1 MSRRLGVGAALLVCL
16 VACRENPP
24 PRPAVEVAVY
34 ARPGAAAAFG
44 TALDSVPSVAQRP
57 LTPLQLEG
65 QQAYTSFCWTCH
77 GLYGHGDGPAAR
89 GFADPLTDLAR
100 VAGLRSDAEIM
111 ERMSRPRA
119 PGAGG
124 QAEPL
129 WHALEPEAK
138 RAAVAYLRSFAP
150 TGSRGNPAAGRLVYA
165 TYCVHCHG
173 VRGAGDGRLAPA
185 LGSRRASLL
194 HFTLHGHEARVL
206 ATIRRGSIR
215 HDAFMPEWGRA
226 FTDPQLWDVV
236 AYLQV
241 LRATR

>member
-1 MSRRLGVGAALLVCL
+1 VSRRLGVGAALLVCV

-24 PRPAVEVAVY
+24 PRPSAEVAVS

-65 QQAYTSFCWTCH
+65 QQAYNALCWTCH
-77 GLYGHGDGPAAR
+77 GLYGHGDGPAAQ
-89 GFADPLTDLAR
+89 GFADPLPDLAR
-100 VAGLRSDAEIM
+100 VARLRSDAEIM
-111 ERMSRPRA
+111 ERMSRP
-119 PGAGG
+119 PGLGAGG
-124 QAEPL
+124 PAEPIG
-129 WHALEPEAK
+129 HALEPEAK

-150 TGSRGNPAAGRLVYA
+150 PGSRGNAAAGRLVYA
-165 TYCVHCHG
+165 TYCVPCHG
-173 VRGAGDGRLAPA
+173 VRGAGDGWLAPA
-185 LGSRRASLL
+185 LGSRRPSLL
-194 HFTLHGHEARVL
+194 HLTLHGHEAQVL

-215 HDAFMPEWGRA
+215 HYAFMPEWGRA
-226 FTDPQLWDVV
+226 FTDPRLWDVV